1 MTYSQQVGAKLKYT
15 RKQGGWTRLQM
26 EKKSGYS
33 ANTIM
38 NLEQGKTVRINLNM
52 VVILCEIYEVEIKD
66 VVDPKITKMS
76 ERIEKWK
83 MQK

>member
-1 MTYSQQVGAKLKYT
+1 
-15 RKQGGWTRLQM
+15 
-26 EKKSGYS
+26 
-33 ANTIM
+33 M